1 MTTNPRARVWL
12 VAIALLAVPAV
23 GCVTLPTGPSV
34 MVLPGSRTS
43 FEQFQVDD
51 QSCRGYALAQ
61 SGVTTDEAQANS
73 GVTSAA
79 VGTAVGAA
87 AGVAIGAATGNPGAG
102 AAIGAA
108 SGLLFGSAVGADRAQ
123 AAAVIV
129 QQRYDSSY
137 IQCMYAK
144 GNQVP
149 IARSA
154 LRDAS
159 PPPRG
164 YERRATPPSRPP
176 SEWREEKLPPPPPP
190 GLPPP
195 PPPDAG

>member
-1 MTTNPRARVWL
+1 MRIPRAH
-12 VAIALLAVPAV
+12 ALLLCTSLLAV
-23 GCVTLPTGPSV
+23 GCVTVPQGPSV
-34 MVLPGSRTS
+34 MVMPGSRTS
-43 FEQFQVDD
+43 FEQFQLDD
-51 QSCRGYALAQ
+51 QTCRGYAQQQTGATTVSAQ
-61 SGVTTDEAQANS
+61 TDS

-108 SGLLFGSAVGADRAQ
+108 SGLLFGSAVGADRAN
-123 AAAVIV
+123 AAAGIV

-149 IARSA
+149 MARSA
-154 LRDAS
+154 LRDVS
-159 PPPRG
+159 PPPRRT
-164 YERRATPPSRPP
+164 ERRYAPPPSDAAPPP
-176 SEWREEKLPPPPPP
+176 SHRLPPPPPP